1 MGTKFDVTPE
11 KQASV
16 PRFFYNQ
23 LTVKP
28 VTVQGVSL
36 AGKTALVTGSNSGV
50 GLETSRQ
57 LLDLGL
63 SKLILAVRSEER
75 GQTAKKKLSAG
86 RNLSDDSIEVWNLDQ
101 SDYGSVVAFAERA
114 KSLPRLDIVV
124 LNIGIGNATRVFNPK
139 TGHDEMIQVNYLS
152 TALLTLLLLPIVKEK
167 RAVQG
172 GPSRITVVS
181 SEVSAWTAFKE
192 KESFPLLASLDQKN
206 AKVDPLDRMMVS
218 KLLGQFFLSYLASI
232 VPPSV
237 VIINAASPGSVHDSE
252 FNREHDQTFS
262 GAIAKIVMRRLANTA
277 AVGARMITDAAVN
290 HGQETHGEFLSFQ
303 KIVPLAPIIYTA
315 EGKKISERL
324 WKETEEELAFAN
336 LEEILRTISEG
347 TAADPQARPAA
358 QRGRP
363 RYGTPGCSQTESA
376 ESIGD
381 HGPGGVLQPANGPIL
396 QNGHPDGG
404 YLYSDW
410 LVTIS
415 ATEGVS
421 RRRWHQQAHLAM
433 VAGARI
439 NQPHAAST
447 GL

>member
-36 AGKTALVTGSNSGV
+36 VGKTALVTGSNSGV
-50 GLETSRQ
+50 GFETSRQ

-75 GQTAKKKLSAG
+75 GQTAKKKLSAD

-101 SDYGSVVAFAERA
+101 SDYGSVVAFAERT
-114 KSLPRLDIVV
+114 KSLP
-124 LNIGIGNATRVFNPK
+124 
-139 TGHDEMIQVNYLS
+139 
-152 TALLTLLLLPIVKEK
+152 VKEK
-167 RAVQG
+167 RAAQG
-172 GPSRITVVS
+172 GPSRITIVS

-206 AKVDPLDRMMVS
+206 AKVDLLDRMMVS

-237 VIINAASPGSVHDSE
+237 VIINAASPGSVHDSD
-252 FNREHDQTFS
+252 FNREHDKTFS
-262 GAIAKIVMRRLANTA
+262 GAIAKVVMRRLANTA

-315 EGKKISERL
+315 EGKKISEQL
-324 WKETEEELAFAN
+324 WKETKEELAIAN
-336 LEEILRTISEG
+336 LEEILKTIS
-347 TAADPQARPAA
+347 Q
-358 QRGRP
+358 
-363 RYGTPGCSQTESA
+363 
-376 ESIGD
+376 
-381 HGPGGVLQPANGPIL
+381 
-396 QNGHPDGG
+396 
-404 YLYSDW
+404 
-410 LVTIS
+410 
-415 ATEGVS
+415 
-421 RRRWHQQAHLAM
+421 
-433 VAGARI
+433 
-439 NQPHAAST
+439 
-447 GL
+447 